1 MQCHMQGHS
10 GPVRGSRRAWVGG
23 TMIILLSC
31 SVTACGDRD
40 RDNVA
45 PPAMAEVERDDG
57 EIEFERAFPL
67 EAEDLG
73 DTMLISGTV
82 VGKPAPNGFFVRTEG
97 NQVVFVDATDS
108 VTAGQM
114 VRAVGPLR
122 AIDASAFAGWERDW
136 LGDIDPVWLVVRLHY
151 VDADSV
157 RKI

>member
-1 MQCHMQGHS
+1 MQSQMPGHGS
-10 GPVRGSRRAWVGG
+10 PTRASRRAWLAGSV
-23 TMIILLSC
+23 IAFLSW
-31 SVTACGDRD
+31 SLIACGDRD
-40 RDNVA
+40 RDDVA

-57 EIEFERAFPL
+57 ELEFEHAFPL
-67 EAEDLG
+67 EAEDIG
-73 DTMLISGTV
+73 DTMLVSGTV
-82 VGKPAPNGFFVRTEG
+82 VGKPGPNGFFVRTEA
-97 NQVVFVDATDS
+97 NRVVFVDAADS
-108 VTAGQM
+108 VVAGDM